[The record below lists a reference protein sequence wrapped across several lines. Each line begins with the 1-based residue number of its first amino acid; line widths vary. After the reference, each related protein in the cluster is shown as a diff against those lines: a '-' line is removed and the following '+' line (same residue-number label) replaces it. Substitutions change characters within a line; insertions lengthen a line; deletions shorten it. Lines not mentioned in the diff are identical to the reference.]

1 MVEGYMDA
9 ISLHSHGITN
19 AVASLGTA
27 FTVEQARLLKK
38 YADEI
43 VFSYDMDSAGQN
55 ATKRAL
61 EIAGSVGLK
70 LRVAVIHD
78 TTAKCNYVPS
88 YIQDRKHATVPEIV
102 KIRSIF
108 YPAQACFNQD
118 IPLYML
124 FRDCF

>member
-1 MVEGYMDA
+1 MDA

-70 LRVAVIHD
+70 LRVAQLGDGKDPDEFVNAHGEKLIL
-78 TTAKCNYVPS
+78 P
-88 YIQDRKHATVPEIV
+88 Q
-102 KIRSIF
+102 
-108 YPAQACFNQD
+108 
-118 IPLYML
+118 
-124 FRDCF
+124 

>member
-43 VFSYDMDSAGQN
+43 VLVMIWIQPARMRRNERWKLQ
-55 ATKRAL
+55 AL
-61 EIAGSVGLK
+61 SVWNF
-70 LRVAVIHD
+70 RVAQLGDGKDPDEFVNAHGEKLIL
-78 TTAKCNYVPS
+78 P
-88 YIQDRKHATVPEIV
+88 Q
-102 KIRSIF
+102 
-108 YPAQACFNQD
+108 
-118 IPLYML
+118 
-124 FRDCF
+124 